1 MFYTQRDIIPA
12 QFLNSTYICIMI
24 WTISVIIITLLFSA
38 FFSGSEIAFV
48 SANKLGIEVIRN
60 KGNRRGQILS
70 NFYEKPKGFLSTML
84 VGNNIALVIF
94 TIFMTKLIEPW
105 LAPYLGSESTILL
118 IIVTLIITMVILI
131 FGEFLPKTLF
141 RLYANE
147 ILYRFSYFL
156 SFLKWI
162 LILPAS
168 IMTGLSNVLL
178 RAIFKIPVD
187 EVENVLTKI
196 DLEHFIHDSI
206 SEEEAIDKEI
216 LTNALNLKQVK
227 VRDCMIPRNEIIH
240 IDKKDSVDDLLAT
253 FIEAKL
259 SRIIV
264 KDGDIENVI
273 GYIHHQQLLDNPSAL
288 RNLILPISYV
298 PEAMNVQDLMMKFI
312 KEGTSIA
319 CVVDEFGGTAG
330 LITLEDILEEIFG
343 EIEDEHDDEGY
354 IEEVISEN
362 EYRFSGRLE
371 IDHLNEKFENLNFP
385 EGEFHTLS
393 GYIVMTNQTIP
404 EQGEELILDGYKF
417 IFEVVSDTKIET
429 MRVVVLDEEED
440 Q

>member
-1 MFYTQRDIIPA
+1 
-12 QFLNSTYICIMI
+12 MI
-24 WTISVIIITLLFSA
+24 WTVSVIFLTLLLSA
-38 FFSGSEIAFV
+38 FFSGSEIAFI

-70 NFYEKPKGFLSTML
+70 NFYDKPKGFLSAML

-105 LAPYLGSESTILL
+105 LGQFLGVDSNLLL
-118 IIVTLIITMVILI
+118 IVVTLIITIVVLI

-147 ILYRFSYFL
+147 ILYRFSYIL
-156 SFLKWI
+156 SFFKWV

-168 IMTGLSNVLL
+168 LMTGLSNLL
-178 RAIFKIPVD
+178 LKSIFKIPVD

-196 DLEHFIHDSI
+196 DLEHYIYDSI
-206 SEEEAIDKEI
+206 SEEETIDKEI

-240 IDKKDSVDDLLAT
+240 IDKKDNIDDLLAT

-273 GYIHHQQLLDNPSAL
+273 GYIHHQQLLDNPKVIKK
-288 RNLILPISYV
+288 LIMPISYV

-343 EIEDEHDDEGY
+343 EIEDEHDDEEY

-371 IDHLNEKFENLNFP
+371 IDHLNEKYENLNFP

-404 EQGEELILDGYKF
+404 EQGDEIELNGCKF

-429 MRVVVLDEEED
+429 LRVVVLDLEEEG
-440 Q
+440 

>member
-1 MFYTQRDIIPA
+1 MV
-12 QFLNSTYICIMI
+12 
-24 WTISVIIITLLFSA
+24 WTIVVILITLLLSA
-38 FFSGSEIAFV
+38 FFSGSEIAFI

-70 NFYEKPKGFLSTML
+70 NFYDKPKGFLSTML

-105 LAPYLGSESTILL
+105 LSQFLGSESTLL
-118 IIVTLIITMVILI
+118 LVVVTLIITVVILI

-147 ILYRFSYFL
+147 ILYRFSYLL

-162 LILPAS
+162 LIFPAT
-168 IMTGLSNVLL
+168 IMTGLSNILL
-178 RAIFKIPVD
+178 KSIFKIPID

-196 DLEHFIHDSI
+196 DLEHYIHDSI
-206 SEEEAIDKEI
+206 SEEEAIDKEF

-240 IDKKDSVDDLLAT
+240 IDKKDSIDDLLVT

-273 GYIHHQQLLDNPSAL
+273 GYIHHQKLLDNPKVL
-288 RNLILPISYV
+288 KELIMPISYV

-354 IEEVISEN
+354 IEEVIAEN

-371 IDHLNEKFENLNFP
+371 IDHLNEKYENLNFP

-404 EQGEELILDGYKF
+404 AQGEEMILNGYKF
-417 IFEVVSDTKIET
+417 IFEEVSDTKIET
-429 MRVVVLDEEED
+429 MRVIELEKDDE
-440 Q
+440 

>member
-1 MFYTQRDIIPA
+1 
-12 QFLNSTYICIMI
+12 MI
-24 WTISVIIITLLFSA
+24 WTISVILITLLLSA

-70 NFYEKPKGFLSTML
+70 NFYENPKGFLSTML

-105 LAPYLGSESTILL
+105 LAQFFGPDSNVLL
-118 IIVTLIITMVILI
+118 IVVTLIITIVVLI

-147 ILYRFSYFL
+147 ILYKFSYLL
-156 SFLKWI
+156 SFLKWL
-162 LILPAS
+162 LIFPAS
-168 IMTGLSNVLL
+168 IMTGLSNILL
-178 RAIFKIPVD
+178 KSIFKIPVD
-187 EVENVLTKI
+187 DVENVLTKV
-196 DLEHFIHDSI
+196 DLEHYIHDSI

-240 IDKKDSVDDLLAT
+240 IDEKDSIDDLLAT

-264 KDGDIENVI
+264 KEGDIENVI
-273 GYIHHQQLLDNPSAL
+273 GYIHHQQLLDNPNEL
-288 RNLILPISYV
+288 RKLIMPISYI

-343 EIEDEHDDEGY
+343 EIEDEHDNEDY

-362 EYRFSGRLE
+362 EFRFSGRLE
-371 IDHLNEKFENLNFP
+371 IDHLNEKYENLNFP

-404 EQGEELILDGYKF
+404 EQGDELILNGNKF

-429 MRVVVLDEEED
+429 LRVIVLQQDEEK

>member
-1 MFYTQRDIIPA
+1 
-12 QFLNSTYICIMI
+12 MI
-24 WTISVIIITLLFSA
+24 WTIVVILITLLFSA

-48 SANKLGIEVIRN
+48 SANKLGIEVVRN

-70 NFYEKPKGFLSTML
+70 NFYEKPKGFLSAML

-94 TIFMTKLIEPW
+94 TIFMTKLIKPW
-105 LAPYLGSESTILL
+105 LDHFFGSESTILL
-118 IIVTLIITMVILI
+118 IVVTLIITIVVLI

-147 ILYRFSYFL
+147 ILYQFSYL
-156 SFLKWI
+156 LNFLKWI

-168 IMTGLSNVLL
+168 IMTGLSNILL
-178 RAIFKIPVD
+178 KSIFKIPVD

-196 DLEHFIHDSI
+196 DLEHYIHDSL
-206 SEEEAIDKEI
+206 SEEETIDKEI

-240 IDKKDSVDDLLAT
+240 IDKKDTVDDLLVT

-264 KDGDIENVI
+264 KDGDMENVI
-273 GYIHHQQLLDNPSAL
+273 GYIHHQQLLDNPKVL
-288 RNLILPISYV
+288 RKLIMPISYV

-354 IEEVISEN
+354 IEEIITEN

-371 IDHLNEKFENLNFP
+371 IDHLNEKYENLNFP

-404 EQGEELILDGYKF
+404 EQGDELVLNGYKF

-429 MRVVVLDEEED
+429 MRVVVLDKEED
-440 Q
+440 RD

>member
-1 MFYTQRDIIPA
+1 
-12 QFLNSTYICIMI
+12 MI
-24 WTISVIIITLLFSA
+24 VTIAVILITLLLSA
-38 FFSGSEIAFV
+38 FFSGSEIAFI

-105 LAPYLGSESTILL
+105 LSQFLGSESTLL
-118 IIVTLIITMVILI
+118 LVVVTLIITVVILI

-147 ILYRFSYFL
+147 ILYRFSYLL

-168 IMTGLSNVLL
+168 IMTGLSNILL
-178 RAIFKIPVD
+178 KSIFKIPVD

-206 SEEEAIDKEI
+206 SEEETIDKEI

-240 IDKKDSVDDLLAT
+240 IDKKDTIDDLLAT

-273 GYIHHQQLLDNPSAL
+273 GYIHHQQLLDNPKIL
-288 RNLILPISYV
+288 RKLVMPISYV

-343 EIEDEHDDEGY
+343 EIEDEHDGEGY

-371 IDHLNEKFENLNFP
+371 TDQLNEKYENLNFP
-385 EGEFHTLS
+385 DGEFHTLS

-404 EQGEELILDGYKF
+404 EQGDELILNGYKF

-429 MRVVVLDEEED
+429 LRVIVLDEEGES
-440 Q
+440 

>member
-1 MFYTQRDIIPA
+1 
-12 QFLNSTYICIMI
+12 MI
-24 WTISVIIITLLFSA
+24 WTIVVILVTLLLSA
-38 FFSGSEIAFV
+38 FFSGSEIAFI

-105 LAPYLGSESTILL
+105 LAQFFGEESTFLL
-118 IIVTLIITMVILI
+118 IAVTFIITIVVLI

-147 ILYRFSYFL
+147 ILYRFSYML
-156 SFLKWI
+156 SFLKWL

-168 IMTGLSNVLL
+168 LMTGLSNVLL
-178 RAIFKIPVD
+178 RSIFKIPVED
-187 EVENVLTKI
+187 VENVLTKI
-196 DLEHFIHDSI
+196 DLEHYIHDSL
-206 SEEEAIDKEI
+206 SEEETIDKEI

-240 IDKKDSVDDLLAT
+240 IDKKDSMDDLLAT

-273 GYIHHQQLLDNPSAL
+273 GYIHHQQLLDNPKLL
-288 RNLILPISYV
+288 RKLIMPISYV

-312 KEGTSIA
+312 KESTSIA

-343 EIEDEHDDEGY
+343 EIEDEHDEEGY
-354 IEEVISEN
+354 IEEVISER

-371 IDHLNEKFENLNFP
+371 IDHLNEKYDNLDFP

-404 EQGEELILDGYKF
+404 KQGDELDLDGYRF
-417 IFEVVSDTKIET
+417 FFEVVSDTKIEV
-429 MRVVVLDEEED
+429 MRVEVLEEEKPEEL
-440 Q
+440 

>member
-1 MFYTQRDIIPA
+1 MTIKA
-12 QFLNSTYICIMI
+12 YICFMF
-24 WTISVIIITLLFSA
+24 WTIVVILVTLLLSA
-38 FFSGSEIAFV
+38 FFSGSEIAFI

-60 KGNRRGQILS
+60 KGNRRGKILS

-105 LAPYLGSESTILL
+105 LSNFFGSESTMQL
-118 IIVTLIITMVILI
+118 IAVTLIITLVILI

-156 SFLKWI
+156 SFLKWL

-168 IMTGLSNVLL
+168 VMTGLSNFLL
-178 RAIFKIPVD
+178 KYIFKIPVED
-187 EVENVLTKI
+187 VENVLTKI
-196 DLEHFIHDSI
+196 DLEHYIHDSI
-206 SEEEAIDKEI
+206 SEEETIDKEI

-240 IDKKDSVDDLLAT
+240 IDRKDSMDELLAT
-253 FIEAKL
+253 FVDSKL
-259 SRIIV
+259 SRIII

-273 GYIHHQQLLDNPSAL
+273 GYIHHQQLLDNPKL
-288 RNLILPISYV
+288 LKKLIMPISYV
-298 PEAMNVQDLMMKFI
+298 PEAMNVQDLMLKFI
-312 KEGTSIA
+312 KESTSIA

-343 EIEDEHDDEGY
+343 EIEDEHDEEGHT
-354 IEEVISEN
+354 EEVISER

-371 IDHLNEKFENLNFP
+371 IDQLNEKYENLNFP

-404 EQGEELILDGYKF
+404 AQGDELILNGCKF
-417 IFEVVSDTKIET
+417 IFEVVSDTKIEI
-429 MRVVVLDEEED
+429 MRVIVLEEEGEE
-440 Q
+440 

>member
-1 MFYTQRDIIPA
+1 
-12 QFLNSTYICIMI
+12 MI
-24 WTISVIIITLLFSA
+24 WTISVILITLLLSA

-70 NFYEKPKGFLSTML
+70 NFYDKPKGFLSTML

-105 LAPYLGSESTILL
+105 LAQVFGHDSSILL
-118 IIVTLIITMVILI
+118 IIITLIITIVVLI

-147 ILYRFSYFL
+147 ILYKFSYFL

-168 IMTGLSNVLL
+168 IMTGLSNILL
-178 RAIFKIPVD
+178 KSIFNIPID

-216 LTNALNLKQVK
+216 LTNALNLKQIK
-227 VRDCMIPRNEIIH
+227 VRDCMIPRNEIIN
-240 IDKKDSVDDLLAT
+240 IDKKDSIDDLLAT

-259 SRIIV
+259 SRVIV

-273 GYIHHQQLLDNPSAL
+273 GYIHHQQLLDNPKVL
-288 RNLILPISYV
+288 KKLIMPISYV

-343 EIEDEHDDEGY
+343 EIEDEHDDEDY

-371 IDHLNEKFENLNFP
+371 IDQLNEKYENLNFP

-404 EQGEELILDGYKF
+404 AKGDELVLNGYKF
-417 IFEVVSDTKIET
+417 IFEEVSDTKIET
-429 MRVVVLDEEED
+429 LRVIVLPENKE
-440 Q
+440 

>member
-1 MFYTQRDIIPA
+1 
-12 QFLNSTYICIMI
+12 MI
-24 WTISVIIITLLFSA
+24 WTLSVILLTLLLSA

-84 VGNNIALVIF
+84 VGNNISLVIF

-105 LAPYLGSESTILL
+105 LAPVFGEQSTLLL
-118 IIVTLIITMVILI
+118 IAVTLMIAIVILI

-147 ILYRFSYFL
+147 ILYRFSYLL
-156 SFLKWI
+156 SFLRWI
-162 LILPAS
+162 LIIPAAL
-168 IMTGLSNVLL
+168 MTGLSNLL
-178 RAIFKIPVD
+178 LKSIFKIPVD
-187 EVENVLTKI
+187 EVANVLTKI
-196 DLEHFIHDSI
+196 DLEHYIHDSI
-206 SEEEAIDKEI
+206 SEEETIDKDI

-240 IDKKDSVDDLLAT
+240 IDKKDSIEDLIKT
-253 FIEAKL
+253 FMEAKL

-264 KDGDIENVI
+264 KDRDIENVI
-273 GYIHHQQLLDNPSAL
+273 GYIHHQQLLDNPTII
-288 RNLILPISYV
+288 RKLIMPISYV

-371 IDHLNEKFENLNFP
+371 IDQLNEKYENLNFP

-404 EQGEELILDGYKF
+404 EQGDELVLNGYKF
-417 IFEVVSDTKIET
+417 IFEAVSDTKIET
-429 MRVVVLDEEED
+429 LRVVVMDSAEES
-440 Q
+440 

>member
-1 MFYTQRDIIPA
+1 
-12 QFLNSTYICIMI
+12 MI
-24 WTISVIIITLLFSA
+24 WTVSVILLTLLLSA
-38 FFSGSEIAFV
+38 FFSGSEIAFI

-70 NFYEKPKGFLSTML
+70 NFYDKPKGFLSAML

-105 LAPYLGSESTILL
+105 LGQFFGVDSNLLL
-118 IIVTLIITMVILI
+118 IAVTLVITIVVLI

-147 ILYRFSYFL
+147 ILYRFSYVL
-156 SFLKWI
+156 SFFKWI

-168 IMTGLSNVLL
+168 LMTGLSNLL
-178 RAIFKIPVD
+178 LKSIFKIPVD

-196 DLEHFIHDSI
+196 DLEHYIHDSI
-206 SEEEAIDKEI
+206 SEEETIDKEI

-240 IDKKDSVDDLLAT
+240 IDKKDNIDDLLVT

-273 GYIHHQQLLDNPSAL
+273 GYIHHQQLLDNPKVIKK
-288 RNLILPISYV
+288 LIMPISYV

-354 IEEVISEN
+354 KEEVISET
-362 EYRFSGRLE
+362 EYLFSGRLE
-371 IDHLNEKFENLNFP
+371 IDHLNEKYENLNFP

-404 EQGEELILDGYKF
+404 EQGDEIVLDGYKF

-429 MRVVVLDEEED
+429 MRVIVLDKEAQE
-440 Q
+440 

>member
-1 MFYTQRDIIPA
+1 
-12 QFLNSTYICIMI
+12 
-24 WTISVIIITLLFSA
+24 
-38 FFSGSEIAFV
+38 
-48 SANKLGIEVIRN
+48 
-60 KGNRRGQILS
+60 
-70 NFYEKPKGFLSTML
+70 
-84 VGNNIALVIF
+84 
-94 TIFMTKLIEPW
+94 MTKLIEPW
-105 LAPYLGSESTILL
+105 LAQYLGPNSNLLL
-118 IIVTLIITMVILI
+118 IAVTLMITIVILI

-141 RLYANE
+141 RLFANE
-147 ILYRFSYFL
+147 ILYKFSYVL

-168 IMTGLSNVLL
+168 IMTGLSNFLL
-178 RAIFKIPVD
+178 KSIFKIPVD
-187 EVENVLTKI
+187 EAENVLTKL
-196 DLEHFIHDSI
+196 DLEHYIHDSI

-273 GYIHHQQLLDNPSAL
+273 GYVHHQQLIDNPKVL
-288 RNLILPISYV
+288 KKLILPISYA

-343 EIEDEHDDEGY
+343 EIEDEHDEEEY
-354 IEEVISEN
+354 IEEVLSEN

-371 IDHLNEKFENLNFP
+371 IDQLNEKYENLNFP

-404 EQGEELILDGYKF
+404 EQGEEMVLNGNKF
-417 IFEVVSDTKIET
+417 VFEEVSDTKIET
-429 MRVVVLDEEED
+429 MRVIVLNEEEEV
-440 Q
+440 

>member
-1 MFYTQRDIIPA
+1 
-12 QFLNSTYICIMI
+12 MI
-24 WTISVIIITLLFSA
+24 WTISVILVTLLLSA

-60 KGNRRGQILS
+60 KGNRRGQIMS

-94 TIFMTKLIEPW
+94 TIFMTRLIEPW
-105 LAPYLGSESTILL
+105 LSPFLGSESTFLL
-118 IIVTLIITMVILI
+118 IVVTLIITLVILI

-147 ILYRFSYFL
+147 ILYRFSYFH
-156 SFLKWI
+156 SFLKWV
-162 LILPAS
+162 LIIPAS
-168 IMTGLSNVLL
+168 MMTGLSNILL
-178 RAIFKIPVD
+178 KSIFKIPLD

-196 DLEHFIHDSI
+196 DLEHYIHDSI
-206 SEEEAIDKEI
+206 SEEETIDKEI
-216 LTNALNLKQVK
+216 LTNALNLKLVK

-253 FIEAKL
+253 FIDAKL

-273 GYIHHQQLLDNPSAL
+273 GYIHHQQLLDNPTVL
-288 RNLILPISYV
+288 RKLIMSISYV

-354 IEEVISEN
+354 IEEIITEK

-371 IDHLNEKFENLNFP
+371 VDQLNEKYENLNFP

-393 GYIVMTNQTIP
+393 GYIVMTNQAIP
-404 EQGEELILDGYKF
+404 EQGEEMILNGYKF

-429 MRVVVLDEEED
+429 MRVIVLEED
-440 Q
+440 ETQD